1 MYMHFSYENIFE
13 TVIYK
18 IGQYGPIILI
28 ILSFFFLWNYE
39 NLFFYY
45 TIGVFINSILNIII
59 KGFLQ
64 QPRPSEDPKEF
75 ELALKNGK
83 RFIFKDGMIPH
94 DIFGMPSGHTQ
105 SALFSSFYIF
115 LSLRKINILLFYL
128 IISLIVIYQ
137 RIKYNY
143 HTFFQTLVG
152 AIIGILFSYY
162 IYWLS
167 MCKIQGKLSEKQDD
181 FAKV

>member
-1 MYMHFSYENIFE
+1 MYMNFYENIFE
-13 TVIYK
+13 NLIYK
-18 IGQYGPIILI
+18 IGQYGPILLI
-28 ILSFFFLWNYE
+28 FVSFFLLWNYE

-45 TIGVFINSILNIII
+45 TIGVFINAILNIVI
-59 KGFLQ
+59 KGILQ

-115 LSLRKINILLFYL
+115 LSLRKINIFLFYL
-128 IISLIVIYQ
+128 IISLIVMYQ
-137 RIKYNY
+137 RIEYNY
-143 HTFFQTLVG
+143 HTLFQTLIG
-152 AIIGILFSYY
+152 AIVGIIFSYY
-162 IYWLS
+162 IYSLALS
-167 MCKIQGKLSEKQDD
+167 KIQGNLTEKPDD